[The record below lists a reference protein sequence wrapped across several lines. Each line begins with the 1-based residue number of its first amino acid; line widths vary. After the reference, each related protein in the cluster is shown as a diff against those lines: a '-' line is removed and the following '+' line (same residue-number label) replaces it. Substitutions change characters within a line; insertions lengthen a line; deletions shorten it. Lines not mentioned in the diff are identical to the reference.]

1 MLRFVLFALLMMPG
15 VVAVA
20 APPPPPLR
28 QKPPAPVTATA
39 TAATTTTTT
48 PRRPSAVVTRPASL
62 SDAGIE
68 REIRARFQK
77 SKIRTEGF
85 TVTVAGGVATIQGKT
100 SVIQRKGTATRLA
113 KLGGA
118 RSVVNRIEVDEA
130 ALERA
135 KGNLEK
141 GRRKRAELTSRSE
154 PRSSQARQK

>member
-1 MLRFVLFALLMMPG
+1 MLRFVLFALLTMPG
-15 VVAVA
+15 VAAVA

-28 QKPPAPVTATA
+28 QKPPAPVAATT
-39 TAATTTTTT
+39 TAATTPT
-48 PRRPSAVVTRPASL
+48 PRPSAVVTRPASL

-68 REIRARFQK
+68 KEIRARFQK
-77 SKIRTEGF
+77 SKIRSEGF
-85 TVTVAGGVATIQGKT
+85 TVTVAGGVATIQGRT

-113 KLGGA
+113 RLGGA

>member
-1 MLRFVLFALLMMPG
+1 MLRFVLFALLTMPG
-15 VVAVA
+15 VAAVA

-28 QKPPAPVTATA
+28 QKPPAPVAATT
-39 TAATTTTTT
+39 TAATTPT
-48 PRRPSAVVTRPASL
+48 PRPSAVVTRPVSL

-68 REIRARFQK
+68 KEIRARFQK
-77 SKIRTEGF
+77 SKIRSEGF
-85 TVTVAGGVATIQGKT
+85 TVTVAGGVATIQGRT

-113 KLGGA
+113 RLGGA